1 MTKISLNNVPYRK
14 LLLDSKQHSKTV
26 KEHVLMKNV
35 FLIRFDHTFILK
47 GYLQNIKSVQKQ
59 PFADVLQN
67 RCSRQFC
74 RIHRKTRSTFNKVAG
89 LRKLHCK
96 CFLMIF
102 AKFSRT
108 PNKTLYTI
116 KVNYPVPD
124 KIMIS
129 KSDTIIQVL
138 CERYIIANQQGI
150 VFPAH
155 LFC

>member
-1 MTKISLNNVPYRK
+1 MQKVTTRQQTTIQNNQRTCFNEVCVFNKVLPYLYTAR
-14 LLLDSKQHSKTV
+14 
-26 KEHVLMKNV
+26 
-35 FLIRFDHTFILK
+35 I
-47 GYLQNIKSVQKQ
+47 LQNIKSVQKQ

-74 RIHRKTRSTFNKVAG
+74 KIHRKTRSTFNKVAG